1 MSTTR
6 KRIVGFGISD
16 DAVAPE
22 QETKTDYVQMALD
35 EYLKLYQPYD
45 RDNDGFCE
53 NKTSREIQEDIKD
66 VVTASISTITEYMAE
81 HGYRLEFIEGGKLAW
96 RLQYKGLA

>member
-1 MSTTR
+1 MSTNR

-35 EYLKLYQPYD
+35 AYLQLHKPYD
-45 RDNDGFCE
+45 RDDDGFSE
-53 NKTSREIQEDIKD
+53 YKSSRDIQEDIKD

-81 HGYRLEFIEGGKLAW
+81 HGYKLEFVEGGKLAW
-96 RLQYKGLA
+96 RLQYKGLE